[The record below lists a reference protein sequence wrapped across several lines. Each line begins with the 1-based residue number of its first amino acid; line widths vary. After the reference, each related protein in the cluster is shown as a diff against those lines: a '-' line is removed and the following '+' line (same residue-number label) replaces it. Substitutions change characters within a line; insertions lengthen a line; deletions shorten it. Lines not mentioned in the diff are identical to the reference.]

1 MDAIKNAIGFLL
13 LYLPVTAVIA
23 IVIAAVLMIKWKI
36 KKSVLKII
44 IVAAV
49 SVAVIYF
56 FAPFTNGPH
65 ATFTW
70 KHIVKAETVNE
81 EDVDSAMEACKKYFC
96 DREGFE
102 YCWLQELRFKENENT
117 YKKNG
122 DNKEIL
128 TIESR
133 IKSGFKSSTDYSGW
147 HFTVERE
154 QGKSWTVKSAGGG

>member
-56 FAPFTNGPH
+56 FAPFTRLLSFGAAVLVLSKPCPPNTFAVVFAVASNAPPSSS
-65 ATFTW
+65 ATL
-70 KHIVKAETVNE
+70 ETILPN
-81 EDVDSAMEACKKYFC
+81 KK
-96 DREGFE
+96 
-102 YCWLQELRFKENENT
+102 LPTRF
-117 YKKNG
+117 
-122 DNKEIL
+122 
-128 TIESR
+128 R
-133 IKSGFKSSTDYSGW
+133 ICVLGLPSIA
-147 HFTVERE
+147 R
-154 QGKSWTVKSAGGG
+154 